1 MAVLAPAKTAWNSHP
16 EDADSGSKPVARPI
30 IKVFQVILIGVLIH
44 GGYTWQALDHE
55 AFPDESL
62 PHWFVQLF
70 R

>member
-1 MAVLAPAKTAWNSHP
+1 MHVLPLPRPPGTLIQKTLI
-16 EDADSGSKPVARPI
+16 PVPSRSLGQSSRY
-30 IKVFQVILIGVLIH
+30 FQVILISVLVI
-44 GGYTWQALDHE
+44 GGHTWQALDHE